1 MGKKHG
7 PTVPDD
13 IQVIDNV
20 ETLKVVADPLRLRML
35 ALLRRNPATAKELAT
50 GLAVPL
56 KKLYYHLAL
65 LEEHQLIR
73 VRDTRIVSGIIEKQY
88 EAAAYRI
95 TVDRAL
101 FNPEP
106 NEALG
111 VEVFLSFVLD
121 HARSEILKSI
131 AAGLIAPTAPSS
143 ADQEGGL
150 SLGRYWMRL
159 TPDQYAAYQQRSK
172 ELFDEF
178 AGQQAAPDAPDAQ
191 YYEFLVGNYPVI
203 APPNPPEESQP

>member
-1 MGKKHG
+1 MNKKSRLIAPGDLH
-7 PTVPDD
+7 
-13 IQVIDNV
+13 VIDNV

-35 ALLRRNPATAKELAT
+35 ALLRRSPATAKELAG
-50 GLAVPL
+50 GLGVPL

-88 EAAAYRI
+88 EASAYRI

-106 NEALG
+106 HEALG

-131 AAGLIAPTAPSS
+131 AAGLIAPTAPSP
-143 ADQEGGL
+143 ADHEGGL
-150 SLGRYWMRL
+150 NLGRFWMRL
-159 TPDQYAAYQQRSK
+159 TPAQLAEYEQRSK
-172 ELFDEF
+172 ALFNEF
-178 AGQQAAPDAPDAQ
+178 AEQQAPPDAPDAR
-191 YYEFLVGNYPVI
+191 YYEFLAGNYPVV
-203 APPNPPEESQP
+203 APPNSPEETNA